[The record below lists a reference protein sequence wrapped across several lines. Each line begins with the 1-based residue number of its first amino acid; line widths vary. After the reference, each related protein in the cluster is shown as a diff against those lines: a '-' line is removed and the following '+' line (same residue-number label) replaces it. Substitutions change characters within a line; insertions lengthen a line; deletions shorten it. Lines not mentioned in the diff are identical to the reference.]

1 MTDHPP
7 PNKLIVVLA
16 FNRGDDGELHP
27 AFDPREMQNEGA
39 AIRLAKMIEDQ
50 HAGVIAWWRAV
61 EPNVGEYGPPTVLYQ
76 SGEIPEME

>member
-16 FNRGDDGELHP
+16 FNRGDDGGLRP
-27 AFDPREMQNEGA
+27 AFDPREMQNEAA

-50 HAGVIAWWRAV
+50 HDGVIAWWRSAQ
-61 EPNVGEYGPPTVLYQ
+61 PNVGEFGPPMILYQ
-76 SGEIPEME
+76 AGDIPEME